1 MINFF
6 LLAWD
11 PDNPKARDAASQLIH
26 KTEQNNNSFQKA
38 FQAEGLIAY
47 AQALIPNNLF
57 PLANNAGVI
66 LGRLF
71 RKTASLDDDT
81 TVNDLSAEESRR
93 ISDSRG
99 DYLTECF
106 WGSYVAILP
115 RPGSE
120 LLLGRDCSGL
130 QLCFTRWENDV
141 FIAFSNLDSLPFLD
155 NLKKEIDWSAL
166 AAILA
171 DRKGTFAETGL
182 NQVYQLA
189 AGEYAQFNLQTKEVR
204 KFRSWKPEEFTSD
217 LIENPEA
224 AKRVLRQTVLSV
236 VKAQSRDFNKI
247 LLMLSG
253 GLDSSILLACL
264 RKFHP
269 PGTIRARHLHSMEND
284 VSERHY
290 AQSMAD
296 MHGIEMEIEE
306 LKSNPDSKYDY
317 ASYPV
322 PPWPVPA
329 DRENPKDEDFIQTY
343 VDFAS
348 DNIDGIFKGQG
359 GDQIFFQHPAIA
371 PLYDYKKKHAF
382 DPNYYKILLNT
393 ARLTES
399 SVWKLQR
406 ISHQPFN
413 RINDTSF
420 KNSVFLSKD
429 MLDSVDWSVISNK
442 HPWLQEPA
450 TFSFGKSHQLQ
461 QFTHFNQY
469 AQRYTLSTP
478 QIPSIPPLIAQPLM
492 ETMLRI
498 PTHILLMRGRNRG
511 LAREAFRQDLTLGVY
526 NRESKGNVSKS
537 LLEIVLKN
545 LPSIREV
552 LYDGIL
558 TQHKFLDRGALD
570 SFLNE
575 DGIRTKLMPND
586 IHHVIRYERWARSI
600 VQA

>member
-6 LLAWD
+6 LLAWN
-11 PDNPKARDAASQLIH
+11 PDNPKARETASQLIH
-26 KTEQNNNSFQKA
+26 KTEQNSNSFQKA
-38 FQAEGLIAY
+38 FEAEGLIAY
-47 AQALIPNNLF
+47 AQALTPNNRF
-57 PLANNAGVI
+57 PLADNAGVI

-71 RKTASLDDDT
+71 RKTTSLDDDAA
-81 TVNDLSAEESRR
+81 VSDLSAEESRR

-106 WGSYVAILP
+106 WGSYVVILP
-115 RPGSE
+115 RSGGE

-130 QLCFTRWENDV
+130 QLCFTRWEDDV
-141 FIAFSNLDSLPFLD
+141 FIAFSNLDSLPFL
-155 NLKKEIDWSAL
+155 NNIKKEIDWSAL

-189 AGEYAQFNLQTKEVR
+189 AGEYAQFDLQKKGVR
-204 KFRSWKPEEFTSD
+204 KFRSWKPERFTSD
-217 LIENPEA
+217 LIEDPEA
-224 AKRVLRQTVLSV
+224 AKRALRQTVLSV

-269 PGTIRARHLHSMEND
+269 AGAIRARHLHSMEND
-284 VSERHY
+284 VSERHF

-296 MHGIEMEIEE
+296 LHGVEMEIEE
-306 LKSNPDSKYDY
+306 IKSNLDSKYDY

-329 DRENPKDEDFIQTY
+329 DRENPRDEDFIQTY

-348 DNIDGIFKGQG
+348 HNIDGVFKGQG

-371 PLYDYKKKHAF
+371 PLYDYKKKHAL
-382 DPNYYKILLNT
+382 DLKYYRILLNT
-393 ARLTES
+393 ARLTEN

-406 ISHQPFN
+406 ISRQPGDRADGASSN
-413 RINDTSF
+413 
-420 KNSVFLSKD
+420 NSIFLSKE
-429 MLDSVDWSVISNK
+429 MLDNVDWSVISNT
-442 HPWLQEPA
+442 HPWFQGPT
-450 TFSFGKSHQLQ
+450 TFSFGKHHQLQ
-461 QFTHFNQY
+461 QFTHFNRY
-469 AQRYTLSTP
+469 AQRYTLSIP
-478 QIPSIPPLIAQPLM
+478 QIPSVPPFIAQPLM

-498 PTHILLMRGRNRG
+498 PTHILLMGGRNRG
-511 LAREAFRQDLTLGVY
+511 LARETFRQSLTPGVY

-537 LLEIVLKN
+537 LLETILIN
-545 LPSIREV
+545 LPKIREV
-552 LYDGIL
+552 LYDGVL
-558 TQHKFLDRGALD
+558 AQQKFLDRNALD

-575 DGIRTKLMPND
+575 DGIKTKLTSND
-586 IHHVIRYERWARSI
+586 IHHVVRYERWARS
-600 VQA
+600 VVHT